1 MGGPPP
7 PPPELNKVP
16 RTGSKAAAVV
26 PASWLPVAALRIV
39 GAALRSRD
47 VKSGPPLCCGRGL
60 GAGAGRLV
68 VVLVK

>member
-1 MGGPPP
+1 M
-7 PPPELNKVP
+7 
-16 RTGSKAAAVV
+16 V

-39 GAALRSRD
+39 GAALRSKD

-68 VVLVK
+68 VVLGK